1 MKTSL
6 PQSFDQRYRRQQSQ
20 VSASANPPSIKDFGL
35 SLAQR
40 QDINRQLC
48 QTVSFIPLLDDRS
61 SGKTSGSQLGR
72 IAIGRGGDVHLQA
85 HASCMM
91 GQRAKELLRWTED
104 SLCAL
109 NVETH
114 DTLRSGFDLGR
125 KLGSAIH
132 QGVLRSLLLLGHSLP
147 QNDVRALGRLGLG
160 YPRLYPCKLRSL
172 VACKDARQRIWA
184 IKDCNRAIAPRHASL
199 LWLATDGCLDNK
211 ARHENAG
218 KKHD

>member
-61 SGKTSGSQLGR
+61 SGKTLGSQQCR
-72 IAIGRGGDVHLQA
+72 IAIGRGCNVHLQTYA
-85 HASCMM
+85 GCMM
-91 GQRAKELLRWTED
+91 GQCADELLWWTED
-104 SLCAL
+104 SLRAL

-114 DTLRSGFDLGR
+114 YPLRSRFDFGR
-125 KLGSAIH
+125 KLGTTIN
-132 QGVLRSLLLLGHSLP
+132 QGVLRGPLLLGHSLS

-160 YPRLYPCKLRSL
+160 YPRLYSCKLRSL

-199 LWLATDGCLDNK
+199 LGLATEGCLDNK
-211 ARHENAG
+211 ARYENAG